1 MRTSGIWHA
10 GLVELL
16 ASLRH
21 HETIVIADA
30 GLPVPSH
37 VPTIDL
43 GWSRRN
49 PRFLPVLTA
58 IAAELVIEGASIASE
73 VSDDEL
79 LSGLDA
85 ALKDIPIKQM
95 THEALKEACGTAKAV
110 VRTGEDTPF
119 ANVILHAGVPF
130 GDTP

>member
-1 MRTSGIWHA
+1 MRAGGIWHA

-16 ASLRH
+16 VSLRH

-30 GLPVPSH
+30 GLPVPNDL
-37 VPTIDL
+37 PTIDL
-43 GWSRRN
+43 AWSRGN
-49 PRFLPVLTA
+49 PRFLPVVA
-58 IAAELVIEGASIASE
+58 AVAAELVVESATIASE
-73 VSDDEL
+73 ATDDEL

-85 ALKDIPIKQM
+85 ALKDIPIKRI
-95 THEALKEACGTAKAV
+95 THEALKEACASARAV

-130 GDTP
+130 GDAS

>member
-10 GLVELL
+10 GLVELVV
-16 ASLRH
+16 ALRH

-43 GWSRRN
+43 GWSRGN

-58 IAAELVIEGASIASE
+58 IAAELVVESATIASE
-73 VSDDEL
+73 VTDDEL
-79 LSGLDA
+79 LSGIDA
-85 ALKDIPIKQM
+85 ALQDVPIKRV
-95 THEALKEACGTAKAV
+95 THEALKEACASARAV
-110 VRTGEDTPF
+110 VRTGDDTPF

-130 GDTP
+130 GAAS

>member
-10 GLVELL
+10 GLVEVII
-16 ASLRH
+16 SMRH
-21 HETIVIADA
+21 HDTLVIGDA

-43 GWSRRN
+43 GWHRRE
-49 PRFLPVLTA
+49 PRLLPVLNAVVAELVVERAT
-58 IAAELVIEGASIASE
+58 IAAEIT
-73 VSDDEL
+73 DDEM
-79 LSGLDA
+79 LSALTA
-85 ALKDIPIKQM
+85 ALRGVPLQRT
-95 THEALKEACGTAKAV
+95 THEELKNSCATAKAV

-130 GDTP
+130 GGTP